1 MKVRVVFVVAAY
13 LLNCY
18 VLDRDLGRCTD
29 ASFGGACS

>member
-13 LLNCY
+13 LHNCY